1 MEENENLSWEL
12 NSNTISFLIIEIMT
26 SINLSFNPLFS
37 CIITLYTLILLYF
50 PQALKLSI
58 SPILTITLTILLF
71 VLRLGAIQRHQLS
84 VTESDKA
91 IQIKQDKGTHFGEA
105 SSSSFLT
112 HVDKWVA
119 SQSADPGRF
128 DPDPNLDFEVSFVEW
143 DVRAPLKVI
152 NEEYE
157 GEEGE
162 GPNEKDA
169 GQDPTRFG
177 GLGRYPSLDM
187 CYPETDSDSDSEGG
201 FSVAGEW
208 DSLERFCFKWE
219 EEDREGLLIEIA
231 LDSDNKEDTG
241 PDLDAGSNFHVE
253 EDNLKEIDISPAKND
268 KMFPGEV

>member
-1 MEENENLSWEL
+1 
-12 NSNTISFLIIEIMT
+12 MT

-37 CIITLYTLILLYF
+37 CFITLYTLILLYF

-58 SPILTITLTILLF
+58 SPILTITLTLLLF

-84 VTESDKA
+84 VTESDK
-91 IQIKQDKGTHFGEA
+91 IQIKQDKGIHFGEA
-105 SSSSFLT
+105 SSSSLLT

-119 SQSADPGRF
+119 SQSAGKGRF

-162 GPNEKDA
+162 DPNEKDA

-177 GLGRYPSLDM
+177 GLGRYPSLAM

-231 LDSDNKEDTG
+231 LDSDNKKDTG
-241 PDLDAGSNFHVE
+241 PDLDAGLDFYVE
-253 EDNLKEIDISPAKND
+253 EDNLIEIDISPAKND